1 MVPLAI
7 GHTHGRSYPNLGHD
21 VPGGEHK
28 FDSLALNGEGD
39 KIVLAIK
46 SAIVEEE
53 TGMLDGGKFKLN
65 IEFESLS
72 ERWKREKGSI
82 AEASGLQLA
91 EVIVEWALGAILA
104 DKAALNERST

>member
-1 MVPLAI
+1 M
-7 GHTHGRSYPNLGHD
+7 
-21 VPGGEHK
+21 
-28 FDSLALNGEGD
+28 
-39 KIVLAIK
+39 LAIK

-72 ERWKREKGSI
+72 ERWKREEGSI

-91 EVIVEWALGAILA
+91 EVIVEWALGAVLA
-104 DKAALNERST
+104 DESALDEGSA